1 MQADPPTDRRVA
13 GVEWRRERERWR
25 SVRLACQCEV
35 TRGLMAV
42 LGLSMVRVFRVAGR
56 LFQLPRAYWG
66 QSDGVFSV
74 IFTFT
79 FTFTFTF

>member
-1 MQADPPTDRRVA
+1 M
-13 GVEWRRERERWR
+13 EERELWR

-35 TRGLMAV
+35 TTRGLMAV

-66 QSDGVFSV
+66 QYDNVVQCHIHFYMHIHIHV
-74 IFTFT
+74 HVLEVYYTILY
-79 FTFTFTF
+79 